1 MPTRTKPTGRARE
14 WMGLGEAARLLGV
27 APTTLRRW
35 ADDGVVRSFVTPGG
49 HRRFLRSSLQ
59 SLIPT
64 ARTERPPLQRLGETP
79 ERMARAYR
87 RSASTGAADPAWLR
101 GMESTERDPMRERGR
116 GLSTALLA
124 YLDAANEADRK
135 ARLDEASTAAAEYGR
150 VARQRGA
157 TVHETIAAFLRFSR
171 PFIAEI
177 ATFSRRR
184 NLDTAEATELL
195 ESTLAALDTLLLV
208 TIDAHETTSS
218 GGAGRNDDLA
228 AGAGP
233 LSCGATAPGAFP
245 EALA

>member
-1 MPTRTKPTGRARE
+1 
-14 WMGLGEAARLLGV
+14 
-27 APTTLRRW
+27 
-35 ADDGVVRSFVTPGG
+35 
-49 HRRFLRSSLQ
+49 
-59 SLIPT
+59 
-64 ARTERPPLQRLGETP
+64 
-79 ERMARAYR
+79 MARAYR